1 MRKEGKAMASDYK
14 FVVDSGR
21 ITYICA
27 ESRKEA
33 VEEFCKEHGCDK
45 DFVKEHCVV
54 KNMGRIKSYG

>member
-1 MRKEGKAMASDYK
+1 MASDYK
-14 FVVDSGR
+14 FVVDSGH

-27 ESRKEA
+27 DSRKEA